1 MIGNTESTIK
11 KNNIKRKSQNLK
23 GLHCLKSALISQ
35 SFSPLYLLILIK
47 YADVRKFCSFYV
59 NFLGSAERTGMIK
72 ADLLNDKGS
81 VIITFILTS
90 ISMVVIIRGFITY
103 FFFEN
108 LWKTNSIDKGERI
121 SVDGYELDV
130 GITFFVTYV
139 LPLMLDDIDTVRG
152 FIVFMILMLM
162 MEVLLR
168 RSNLYYQNPILTM
181 MGYRVFRFKFTDTM
195 EAGYQGKEFIGL
207 TKGKMINEDKPVK
220 RRMLDEGIVIVFGK
234 K

>member
-1 MIGNTESTIK
+1 
-11 KNNIKRKSQNLK
+11 
-23 GLHCLKSALISQ
+23 
-35 SFSPLYLLILIK
+35 
-47 YADVRKFCSFYV
+47 
-59 NFLGSAERTGMIK
+59 MIK